1 MKVINLIEK
10 HLIAFSP
17 FFSTII
23 SVPFWVRNGTE
34 KHGQNMDHVF
44 LGLLVFLTSD
54 SMIFDVLPSYPSTV
68 IVTHYTLSQPWSQA
82 FVSNYPVFPTYFHT
96 LNLAIILFIKTPSS
110 LTYHLLTINTS
121 LPASKHVPYDSEHPK
136 SIITIHS
143 FPLLVID

>member
-1 MKVINLIEK
+1 MWHMKVINLIEK

-23 SVPFWVRNGTE
+23 SVPFGVRNGTE
-34 KHGQNMDHVF
+34 KR
-44 LGLLVFLTSD
+44 GLLVFLTSD
-54 SMIFDVLPSYPSTV
+54 SMIFDVLPSCPSTV

-96 LNLAIILFIKTPSS
+96 LNLVIILFIKTPSS

-121 LPASKHVPYDSEHPK
+121 LPASKHALYDSEHPK

-143 FPLLVID
+143 FPLLAID